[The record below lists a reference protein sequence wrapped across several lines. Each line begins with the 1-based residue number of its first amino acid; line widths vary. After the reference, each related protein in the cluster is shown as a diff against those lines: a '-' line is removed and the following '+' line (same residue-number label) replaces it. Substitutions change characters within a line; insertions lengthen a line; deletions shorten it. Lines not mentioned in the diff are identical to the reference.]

1 MGKLSDDWGTALG
14 SDKDVYTPPARKK
27 KPAKKDSL
35 SGLVYEF
42 QDRMIVGMP
51 IMSLNSQINGPA
63 MMKAFRK
70 ILDSGRSHDDIRAM
84 IDQFAKDIKARPVT
98 DGTPLW
104 KVFVGR
110 LDTLAVK
117 VGHLDTPYVY
127 DDVPKIDPRLMED
140 DND

>member
-1 MGKLSDDWGTALG
+1 
-14 SDKDVYTPPARKK
+14 
-27 KPAKKDSL
+27 
-35 SGLVYEF
+35 
-42 QDRMIVGMP
+42 
-51 IMSLNSQINGPA
+51 MSLNSQINGPA

-127 DDVPKIDPRLMED
+127 DDVPKIDPCLMED